1 MIWPK
6 SGQRRASREQM
17 LPTFINSNGQSGTN
31 LAKKCLSLLG
41 GEQVGLSTNATV
53 GRVPTDRPAYDQPD
67 FDPSRHILCGV
78 FWPGY
83 IEANTLQERFAPR
96 TQSGRWGASH
106 MLYTPAGAAM
116 FAELGMKVIL
126 IVREPR
132 DWVYSV
138 ARKISENPEPF
149 GRTKDTTLREHIED
163 SITGFPASET
173 VGRLSAHERYRRMA
187 DWQAH
192 PFVLTIRFE
201 DLVGT
206 RGGGSDARS
215 SECLEQIADH
225 IAVPL
230 SAGSKQHVLDNLF
243 GDTKTFRKGQIGT
256 WREVADVIEPYD
268 HELRRAGELFGY
280 CC

>member
-1 MIWPK
+1 
-6 SGQRRASREQM
+6 M

-31 LAKKCLSLLG
+31 LAKKCLSLMG
-41 GEQVGLSTNATV
+41 GDYVPLATNATV

-67 FDPSRHILCGV
+67 FDPARHVLCGV
-78 FWPGY
+78 NWPGY
-83 IEANTLQERFAPR
+83 IEAVQLKEKRFAPHVAP
-96 TQSGRWGASH
+96 GRWGASH
-106 MLYTPAGAAM
+106 MLFTPAGAAV

-126 IVREPR
+126 IVRDPR

-138 ARKISENPEPF
+138 ARKIAENPEPL
-149 GRTKDTTLREHIED
+149 GRTKDTTLTQHIEE
-163 SITGFPASET
+163 SITGFPASGT

-187 DWQAH
+187 DWQTE

-201 DLVGT
+201 DLVGA
-206 RGGGSDARS
+206 RGGGSDARA

-230 SAGSKQHVLDNLF
+230 TAQMKQHVLDNLF

-256 WREVADVIEPYD
+256 WREVADFIAPYD
-268 HELRRAGELFGY
+268 RELRMAGELFGY